1 MTDDELIENLKLL
14 KDKANGDESIY
25 IYCKDDVPDDGRSS
39 FQPAISMQGFRK
51 CIKLD

>member
-25 IYCKDDVPDDGRSS
+25 LYYEDDVPDDGRSS
-39 FQPAISMQGFRK
+39 FQPATSIQGFRK